1 MKNQLTLLTGTK
13 ETKATLH
20 EQLEDILGEF
30 IHIKSYAVDEYVPEQ
45 VSDDLIIFS
54 SYLIEKEAAP
64 FIAAGSPC
72 KTAIRTIN
80 YQHIERLLE
89 LEEGTSVLCVNDTF
103 EMAEETI
110 DTLKKM
116 RMNHLSFTPYYPG
129 QKNTYEI
136 STAIT
141 PGEGTL
147 APPSVGKIID
157 IGVRLIDI
165 TTLIEIL
172 DHFHLKEKLG
182 GMISNRY
189 TGKIIE
195 LSKKLSE
202 MNKQTELLNQHLQ
215 QVVDGVNDG
224 VMAIDSDQK
233 VTVFNPF
240 IEKYSGLSHKH
251 AMGKPVQLLFK
262 DPKLL
267 EFMTTPQE
275 EGMYFSLNDYNL
287 MIYRVQ
293 WEESDNVIFIFK
305 NSDETITMEKAAR
318 KQLLKTG
325 YIAKYTFKDIIG
337 NSPAIQKA
345 KTIGY
350 KLAKTPLPVLI
361 HGESG
366 TGKELFAHA
375 IHHESDR
382 LYEPF
387 LAVNFSALPED
398 LLESELFGYEEG
410 AFTGAKKGGKKGL
423 FEQADGGTIFLDEIG
438 DISLKL
444 QARLLRVIQEMEIR
458 KIGGSKTI
466 PINVRII
473 AATNKDLLELIDQ
486 GEFREDLYHRLKV
499 LYVSVPPL
507 RERKTDI
514 PSLVE
519 QFLLENHTPNKA
531 LGKGLIGELMS
542 YDWFGNIRE
551 LKNTISYLL
560 TVSEGDTI
568 TINDLPGEDF
578 FQRPTKKNTKQETTS
593 LVDAQMNKKVLR
605 IVLSLNESMINAS
618 RKKIFEKL
626 SQDESISL
634 SEQQIRRVLAE
645 LKERGFVTIKRGR
658 AGTQITEAGANY
670 IRQN

>member
-1 MKNQLTLLTGTK
+1 MKNQITLLTGTK
-13 ETKATLH
+13 ETKMALH
-20 EQLEDILGEF
+20 QQLEDILGEF
-30 IHIKSYAVDEYVPEQ
+30 IHIESYAVDEQ
-45 VSDDLIIFS
+45 VLDQIRDDLIIFS
-54 SYLIEKEAAP
+54 SYLIEKEASP
-64 FIAAGSPC
+64 FIAPGSHQ

-116 RMNHLSFTPYYPG
+116 GMNHLSYTAYYPG
-129 QKNTYEI
+129 QKNTYDI

-141 PGEGTL
+141 PGEVTL
-147 APPSVGKIID
+147 APPSVDKIID

-189 TGKIIE
+189 TGKIID

-240 IEKYSGLSHKH
+240 IEKYSGLAKVH
-251 AMGKPVQLLFK
+251 AMGKPVHQLFK
-262 DPKLL
+262 EPKLL
-267 EFMTTPQE
+267 KFMTSPQE
-275 EGMYFSLNDYNL
+275 EGLYFPLNGYNL
-287 MIYRVQ
+287 MIYRIQ

-325 YIAKYTFKDIIG
+325 YIAKYTFKHIIG

-345 KTIGY
+345 KNIGI

-382 LYEPF
+382 RNEPF

-466 PINVRII
+466 PINIRVI

-486 GEFREDLYHRLKV
+486 GKFREDLYHRLKV

-514 PSLVE
+514 PALVE
-519 QFLLENHTPNKA
+519 QFLLENYTPNKA
-531 LGKGLIGELMS
+531 LGKGLLGELMS
-542 YDWFGNIRE
+542 YEWFGNIRE

-568 TINDLPGEDF
+568 TIDDLPDADF
-578 FQRPTKKNTKQETTS
+578 FQRPKKNTKRETTS
-593 LVDAQMNKKVLR
+593 LVDDHLNKKVLSV
-605 IVLSLNESMINAS
+605 VLSLNEALINAS
-618 RKKIFEKL
+618 RKKILEKL
-626 SQDESISL
+626 SAEESIPL
-634 SEQQIRRVLAE
+634 SEQQVRRVLTE

-658 AGTQITEAGANY
+658 AGTQITEAGADY
-670 IRQN
+670 IRKN

>member
-13 ETKATLH
+13 ETQATLH

-30 IHIKSYAVDEYVPEQ
+30 IHIESYAVDEHVPNQ

-64 FIAAGSPC
+64 FIAPDSPH

-116 RMNHLSFTPYYPG
+116 GIDHLSFTAYYPG
-129 QKNTYEI
+129 LKNTYDI

-141 PGEGTL
+141 PGEVTL
-147 APPSVGKIID
+147 APPSVEKIID

-182 GMISNRY
+182 GVISNRY
-189 TGKIIE
+189 TGKIID

-240 IEKYSGLSHKH
+240 IEEYSGLSHTH
-251 AMGKPVQLLFK
+251 AMGKPVHQLFK

-267 EFMTTPQE
+267 KFMTTPQE
-275 EGMYFSLNDYNL
+275 EGLYFTLNGYNL

-337 NSPAIQKA
+337 KSPTIEKA
-345 KTIGY
+345 KAIGH

-473 AATNKDLLELIDQ
+473 AATNKDLLQLIEQ
-486 GEFREDLYHRLKV
+486 GKFREDLYHRLKV

-514 PSLVE
+514 PALVE

-531 LGKGLIGELMS
+531 LGTGLLGELMR
-542 YDWFGNIRE
+542 YDWYGNIRE

-568 TINDLPGEDF
+568 TINDLPDEDF
-578 FQRPTKKNTKQETTS
+578 FQRPKKNIQRETTS
-593 LVDAQMNKKVLR
+593 LVDDRLNKKVLEM
-605 IVLSLNESMINAS
+605 VLSLNESMINAS
-618 RKKIFEKL
+618 RKKIYEEL
-626 SQDESISL
+626 AQDGSIYL
-634 SEQQIRRVLAE
+634 SEQQIRRVLAD

-670 IRQN
+670 IHPS